1 MATRIK
7 ILIILLLLISASMT
21 VYYKLK
27 TENLRESYIAEIE
40 NSMRALTPI
49 FEKIEGIG
57 SSDSS
62 ERGRAFES
70 IIEKNNS
77 IALIASVDHAG
88 TIGAIAKNNREIRSG
103 SVFDAITND
112 IKSGEFEAVSLTPS
126 VKSYSEGDGRK
137 KVFFIAGAAA
147 GKGKTIAAFIF
158 RPDRKTVVRMALEIV
173 LIIIFCIIA
182 AALFLMF
189 LTKKGIIQDNREIK
203 ETTINLS
210 SSGRKEQDRETPET
224 DSGEMN
230 TGDEAD
236 SPIPIEES
244 ELAMVFSNDEKRAS
258 RGAALK
264 NMGKTDIN
272 SEALNSRIFELFKK
286 IHKDLAPES
295 ISLYIK
301 KTKESM
307 SKTYELKGKAFLKID
322 SAVLDKIDIRDLH
335 YLKKSGA
342 HISQNGTLIRI
353 PLIHDE
359 SLTGLVELKLAGS
372 ANDVDLGL
380 VQNELKDTAE
390 EIKEYLVINNVIIDS
405 STGFYSTPYFNMK
418 LSEEIYKNGKTGSGF
433 TLLLIDIFNNLEITD
448 DQKKTVLKIIHP
460 GIRDLAGDTLDI
472 FLFNDIIASIIPD
485 SVKTGAEET
494 GGNFLKNL
502 SRYKIKLKEDE
513 IITLKPSIAL
523 IHTSQC
529 ENTKTILNK
538 GIDILSGDSGFSAE
552 P

>member
-7 ILIILLLLISASMT
+7 ILITVLLIISASMA
-21 VYYKLK
+21 VYYKFK
-27 TENLRESYIAEIE
+27 TENLRESYTAEIE
-40 NSMRALTPI
+40 NSMRALTPL
-49 FEKIEGIG
+49 FEKIEER
-57 SSDSS
+57 SSPDSR
-62 ERGRAFES
+62 ERGSAFES

-77 IALIASVDHAG
+77 IALIVSVDNSGA
-88 TIGAIAKNNREIRSG
+88 IGAIAKNNREIPSG
-103 SVFDAITND
+103 SVFDAIIND
-112 IKSGEFEAVSLTPS
+112 IKSGEFEAASLTPS
-126 VKSYSEGDGRK
+126 MKSYSGAEGIE
-137 KVFFIAGAAA
+137 KVFFIAGAAT
-147 GKGKTIAAFIF
+147 GNGRTLAAFIF
-158 RPDRKTVVRMALEIV
+158 RPDSKTVVRMALEIV
-173 LIIIFCIIA
+173 LIIVFCIIA

-210 SSGRKEQDRETPET
+210 SSGKKEQEAETPEA

-230 TGDEAD
+230 TGEEGE
-236 SPIPIEES
+236 SPIPIDES
-244 ELAMVFSNDEKRAS
+244 ELARVFSQDERRAS

-286 IHKDLAPES
+286 IHRELAPES

-322 SAVLDKIDIRDLH
+322 SAVIDKIDIRDLH

-342 HISQNGTLIRI
+342 HISQNGTLIRV
-353 PLIHDE
+353 PLIHDD

-372 ANDVDLGL
+372 ADEVDLAL

-405 STGFYSTPYFNMK
+405 STGFYSTAYFNMK
-418 LSEEIYKNGKTGSGF
+418 LSEEIYKNGKTGSRF
-433 TLLLIDIFNNLEITD
+433 SLLLIDIFNNLKITD
-448 DQKKTVLKIIHP
+448 EQKKTVLKIIHP
-460 GIRDLAGDTLDI
+460 GIRDIAGETLDI

-485 SVKTGAEET
+485 SSRTGAEDT
-494 GGNFLKNL
+494 GENFKKNL

-523 IHTSQC
+523 ISTSEC
-529 ENTKTILNK
+529 ENTKTILK
-538 GIDILSGDSGFSAE
+538 EGIDILSGDSGFSAE
-552 P
+552 S